1 MDEPGADV
9 FPAGRVDY
17 ELVALT
23 LEGHFGKLHEAEMPF
38 RPDGYGP
45 QRYLRAMT
53 SIVGHAQFLVLVA
66 FEIYLLF
73 YLLT

>member
-1 MDEPGADV
+1 M
-9 FPAGRVDY
+9 
-17 ELVALT
+17 
-23 LEGHFGKLHEAEMPF
+23 KLNMPLS
-38 RPDGYGP
+38 PDGYGP

-73 YLLT
+73 YLLLRSANFLLDLAK

>member
-1 MDEPGADV
+1 MENNI
-9 FPAGRVDY
+9 
-17 ELVALT
+17 
-23 LEGHFGKLHEAEMPF
+23 KLSMPF

-53 SIVGHAQFLVLVA
+53 SIVGHARFLVLVA

-73 YLLT
+73 YLLMRSGNFLLDLAK